1 MLLVIIMFMP
11 MLNMLS
17 ETREYNMYN
26 KIMFYVINDIDL
38 QNQVATSLFACEF
51 CKSFLYFK
59 FPWC

>member
-26 KIMFYVINDIDL
+26 KVVL
-38 QNQVATSLFACEF
+38 QN
-51 CKSFLYFK
+51 
-59 FPWC
+59 